1 MNIALKSGKISENKL
16 EDTEE
21 KGEVMFTDL

>member
-21 KGEVMFTDL
+21 EGEVMFTDL